1 MGNTQPTKIRDE
13 LQNDLVFKDYIQ
25 NTPGK
30 VGPKGDPFTYNDFT
44 EEQLQILRGPKGD
57 PFTYDD
63 FTQLQ
68 LQGLIGPRGEPGI
81 PGNIGD
87 PNTTSGLNINMT
99 MNTPSSGSPL
109 SSNTPWQMFA
119 DNTGQLCFKHYLD
132 STTVGE
138 TSGGRGYCLSYSA
151 NDPSDTG
158 TYSFAK
164 T

>member
-30 VGPKGDPFTYNDFT
+30 V
-44 EEQLQILRGPKGD
+44 GPKGD